1 VESVSLLK
9 NTLYARF
16 GPRSGPKHTV
26 FGAFWSFRS
35 LIRSYCALSADFFN
49 RLTHTRTLVNKGEKG
64 VHGQQLCENVQ
75 GESPAAVAEPSLKL
89 KII

>member
-1 VESVSLLK
+1 MRLRTTFDTSLPDFRERSSLLK

-26 FGAFWSFRS
+26 FGVFWSFRS

-49 RLTHTRTLVNKGEKG
+49 RLV
-64 VHGQQLCENVQ
+64 CPY
-75 GESPAAVAEPSLKL
+75 SIS
-89 KII
+89 